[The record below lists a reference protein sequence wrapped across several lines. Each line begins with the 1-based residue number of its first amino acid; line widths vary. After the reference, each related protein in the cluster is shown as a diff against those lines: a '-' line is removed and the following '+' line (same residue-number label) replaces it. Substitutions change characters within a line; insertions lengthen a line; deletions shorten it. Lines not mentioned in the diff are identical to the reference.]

1 MLHLFFKMKASLY
14 HSQNK
19 NVLTLEA
26 SRPSNMK
33 RGKLAVNR
41 QHRDL
46 ILPAQIFAKET
57 ESEDVKSKVEKSRFL
72 STYHLHY
79 KLIIA

>member
-1 MLHLFFKMKASLY
+1 MKASLY
-14 HSQNK
+14 NSKNK

-46 ILPAQIFAKET
+46 ILPAQIFAQEM
-57 ESEDVKSKVEKSRFL
+57 ESGNFKYKVEKSGFL
-72 STYHLHY
+72 ITYHLQY
-79 KLIIA
+79 NLILA